1 MSAPVTLIHVR
12 PRLSALICATFA
24 ALCGMRC
31 TSSSTAV
38 TAPSAD
44 KCEVSVANAPSSFTA
59 SGGQGSVTISTGR
72 DCTWSVAA
80 EAPWVVIAGE
90 PNGQGDAV
98 VPYTVATNPVPTS
111 RSGAISVGAA
121 RVQLNQA
128 AAPCRYQLSRGSDSV
143 GAGGGVLSVDVTTLT
158 GCGWTATTSASWIAI
173 ASGRN
178 GSASG
183 TVRLNVAANSGA
195 ARVGQLNVGG
205 ETYTV
210 SQEAPAV
217 TPAPA
222 PTPSP
227 TPSPSPTPAP
237 APAPTPTPTPP
248 PAGGQTINLSGRI
261 SSLSGTCPEVSFEVD
276 GRTVITSA
284 ATDYDDGRCSSLS
297 NRDRVRVS
305 GRTRPDGR
313 VDAQQIEFR

>member
-1 MSAPVTLIHVR
+1 
-12 PRLSALICATFA
+12 
-24 ALCGMRC
+24 MRC
-31 TSSSTAV
+31 TSSSTTV

-59 SGGQGSVTISTGR
+59 SGGPGSVTISTAR

-158 GCGWTATTSASWIAI
+158 GCGWTATTGASWIAI

-183 TVRLNVAANSGA
+183 TVRLNVAANVGA
-195 ARVGQLNVGG
+195 ARVGQVNVGG
-205 ETYTV
+205 EIYTV
-210 SQEAPAV
+210 SQEAPVV
-217 TPAPA
+217 TPAPT
-222 PTPSP
+222 PTPTPAP

-237 APAPTPTPTPP
+237 APAPTPNPPPPAPP
-248 PAGGQTINLSGRI
+248 PAGGQTVNLSGRI
-261 SSLSGTCPEVSFEVD
+261 SSLSGTCPDVSFQVD
-276 GRTVITSA
+276 GRRVLTSA

-305 GRTRPDGR
+305 GRTRSDGR
-313 VDAQQIEFR
+313 VDAQQIQFR